1 MDRLSLHFSSTDT
14 ILHLVEKVFRYLMS
28 TTFYNSESSTCFS
41 SFILYF
47 LLKLGQIFSGDEK
60 CNSGLSSSRCNSG
73 LSSVVLSDCPR
84 GSCQLSTK
92 AGWLC
97 LECSIFAVL
106 MHVFIGAHEHI
117 CVWDLCLYW
126 GLKVGNRSQ
135 DARAVHSQPL
145 LPGQGVRMCCC
156 RSVTG
161 PFAVGKRGGLLL
173 PTSILCY
180 WFSSQVIVFIW
191 TAVVGQHAGSQC
203 LACLCAK
210 PTAVATTEVLMCDCH
225 LSVAGMW
232 AQIECESCSRAV
244 FCLGLAFPCAA
255 WDVLGCLCH
264 WNRNLFTRL
273 LPPYLNLQ
281 SAFPECA
288 GAWDYSS
295 WHAGLSTALISTLWG
310 TCWPI
315 SPACWGSPELSTH
328 PSGSINCSFWFDYS
342 LSFLSVDTA

>member
-1 MDRLSLHFSSTDT
+1 
-14 ILHLVEKVFRYLMS
+14 
-28 TTFYNSESSTCFS
+28 
-41 SFILYF
+41 
-47 LLKLGQIFSGDEK
+47 
-60 CNSGLSSSRCNSG
+60 
-73 LSSVVLSDCPR
+73 
-84 GSCQLSTK
+84 
-92 AGWLC
+92 
-97 LECSIFAVL
+97 

-173 PTSILCY
+173 PTSMLCY

-273 LPPYLNLQ
+273 LPP
-281 SAFPECA
+281 F
-288 GAWDYSS
+288 
-295 WHAGLSTALISTLWG
+295 H
-310 TCWPI
+310 
-315 SPACWGSPELSTH
+315 
-328 PSGSINCSFWFDYS
+328 
-342 LSFLSVDTA
+342 FLSNLFLKSFYVLT